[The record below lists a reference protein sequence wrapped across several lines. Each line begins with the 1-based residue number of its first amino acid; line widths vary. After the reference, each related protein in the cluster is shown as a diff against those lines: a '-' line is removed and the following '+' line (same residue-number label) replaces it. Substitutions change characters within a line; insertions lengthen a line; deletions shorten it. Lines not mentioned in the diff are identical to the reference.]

1 MKINEFKSRP
11 NSHQTHWEDL
21 VLLGADGLDELN
33 DKIEKFIARLDN
45 HATGINLT
53 TKIDGAPAVVCW
65 SKFEDYPDNSI
76 CLKSFLTSNKNCI
89 STEEEIEDR
98 YGDRPNMAVK
108 LKYCLEIAKH
118 IPQGEAWQGD
128 CLYSSSDLNKVEIG
142 GTEYLTFHPN
152 KIVYA
157 FSENNPSY
165 HTIEDSSFGICF
177 HTIYKGNLEH
187 KTQSFSVD
195 ATRLSDLPDGIYVM
209 SPSLNVPQDSS
220 LYNIDEVKKEYEE
233 LKSLENKLRVP
244 EYEELCNNSK
254 IMGFWNTFENHAIS
268 DNKTTKINPETFY
281 DEFKDWVKSKVPQ
294 NRNFEKNLNTYYE
307 FIDNNKELIY
317 DMVACL
323 NKAVDIK
330 MNLWGGLKQA
340 KQDYSTFYKHRE
352 QGYIPA
358 SMEGVAYS
366 DADGNIV
373 KIVDRSSFSN
383 VNRDSNY
390 MSGFEH

>member
-1 MKINEFKSRP
+1 
-11 NSHQTHWEDL
+11 L
-21 VLLGADGLDELN
+21 
-33 DKIEKFIARLDN
+33 
-45 HATGINLT
+45 
-53 TKIDGAPAVVCW
+53 
-65 SKFEDYPDNSI
+65 
-76 CLKSFLTSNKNCI
+76 
-89 STEEEIEDR
+89 
-98 YGDRPNMAVK
+98 
-108 LKYCLEIAKH
+108 
-118 IPQGEAWQGD
+118 
-128 CLYSSSDLNKVEIG
+128 
-142 GTEYLTFHPN
+142 
-152 KIVYA
+152 
-157 FSENNPSY
+157 
-165 HTIEDSSFGICF
+165 
-177 HTIYKGNLEH
+177 
-187 KTQSFSVD
+187 
-195 ATRLSDLPDGIYVM
+195 
-209 SPSLNVPQDSS
+209 
-220 LYNIDEVKKEYEE
+220 
-233 LKSLENKLRVP
+233 
-244 EYEELCNNSK
+244 
-254 IMGFWNTFENHAIS
+254 
-268 DNKTTKINPETFY
+268 
-281 DEFKDWVKSKVPQ
+281 VKSKVPQ